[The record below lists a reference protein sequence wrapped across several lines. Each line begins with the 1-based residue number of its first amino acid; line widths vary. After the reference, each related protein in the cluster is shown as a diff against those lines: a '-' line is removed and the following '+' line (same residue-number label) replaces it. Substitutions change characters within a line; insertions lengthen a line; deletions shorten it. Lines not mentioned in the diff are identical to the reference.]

1 MKRENILEENFYG
14 TATVG
19 ERGQI
24 VIPADARKKMG
35 INPGDKILVIGH
47 PKNAGLLL
55 CKIDAMKE
63 LFSSLLED
71 LSRIESKV
79 DISSED

>member
-1 MKRENILEENFYG
+1 MKREMSIEENFYG

-24 VIPADARKKMG
+24 VIPADARKKFG
-35 INPGDKILVIGH
+35 INPGDKVLVIGH
-47 PKNAGLLL
+47 PHGGLLL

-63 LFSSLLED
+63 FFSSLLED

-79 DISSED
+79 ETSSEE